1 MRIIEFILDIFKL
14 FYISIYKR
22 LKHSGAKSKNLS
34 MFAYFIILNF
44 IYNIYL
50 LEFVI
55 KPLFKGYNISN
66 WLDYNLLILFVIAF
80 VIMFINLKKKI
91 DYQFLFKYKRIINYP
106 LFEFIVF
113 LVLFLLIIGL
123 NFTNK

>member
-1 MRIIEFILDIFKL
+1 MRIIEFIVDIFKL

-44 IYNIYL
+44 IFNIYL
-50 LEFVI
+50 LELII
-55 KPLFKGYNISN
+55 KPLFKNYDISN
-66 WLDYNLLILFVIAF
+66 WFIYNLLILLIIAF
-80 VIMFINLKKKI
+80 VIMFFNLKKKI
-91 DYQFLFKYKRIINYP
+91 DYQFLFRYKRILNYP

-113 LVLFLLIIGL
+113 LVIFLLMIGL
-123 NFTNK
+123 NFTN